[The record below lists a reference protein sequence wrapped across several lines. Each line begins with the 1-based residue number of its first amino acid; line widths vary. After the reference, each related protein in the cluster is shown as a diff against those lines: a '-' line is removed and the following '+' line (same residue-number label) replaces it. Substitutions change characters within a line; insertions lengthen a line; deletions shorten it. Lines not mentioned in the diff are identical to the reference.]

1 MSAVPFLAAEALRF
15 SYGARP
21 VLRDFALRVDRGEI
35 LALFGS
41 NGAGKTTLLRILAT
55 LLRPSAGRLTLD
67 GQDLLH
73 GESRR
78 EARRRLG
85 LLSHQTMLYERLTAL
100 ENLVF
105 FAEMY
110 GVPSPRRR
118 AAALLAEVGLSGRE
132 EDPVREFSRGMQ
144 QRLAIAR
151 CLVHD
156 PELLLLDEPFSGLDP
171 AASAW
176 LAGLLSDLARRG
188 KTLIFTSHDLES
200 GLKLCRRAAMLAR
213 GGLSLDAPRE
223 RVTVADLAAAYP
235 APEALP
241 SPAGGRG

>member
-1 MSAVPFLAAEALRF
+1 MSAVPFLIAEDLRF
-15 SYGARP
+15 SYGSRP
-21 VLRDFALRVDRGEI
+21 VLRNLSLRVDRGEI

-55 LLRPSAGRLTLD
+55 LLRPSAGRLTLA
-67 GQDLLH
+67 GADLLR
-73 GESRR
+73 GPSRR

-85 LLSHQTMLYERLTAL
+85 LLSHQSMLYERLTAR

-110 GVPSPRRR
+110 AVPSPRRR
-118 AAALLAEVGLSGRE
+118 ADALLAEVGLSGRE
-132 EDPVREFSRGMQ
+132 EDPVREYSRGMQ

-151 CLVHD
+151 SLVHD

-176 LAGLLSDLARRG
+176 LAALLADLAGRG

-200 GLKLCRRAAMLAR
+200 GLRLCRRAAMLSR
-213 GGLSLDAPRE
+213 GALAIDAE
-223 RVTVADLAAAYP
+223 RDQISAADLAAAYP

-241 SPAGGRG
+241 AAGRPG